1 MAQKRE
7 KIYVNREAEKQEAK
21 ERDND
26 TGKNERKGKQESIT
40 NKDSTDSVVTQG
52 EIQQIKLNQVA
63 TDGEI
68 KEIKEMLQKLL
79 SRQQD
84 L

>member
-26 TGKNERKGKQESIT
+26 TGKNEREGKQESIT
-40 NKDSTDSVVTQG
+40 KKDSADSGVTYG
-52 EIQQIKLNQVA
+52 EIQQIKLNQA
-63 TDGEI
+63 AMDGEV